1 MGAGSR
7 LRVGQDRGH
16 EGPGLAS
23 CHVTTPGARQSVPR
37 GHAAAGTGPAQ
48 GGKQRFGRC
57 CCRQP
62 PLTVGVRERR
72 QARAVWPWERGDR
85 WQEVAGR
92 RAWVR
97 GRGGGR
103 RESVRAARAFA
114 GRGPSGA
121 RFACVI
127 SRASRSP
134 ARADIIAMVTTVGTK
149 EAEAQN
155 RSATCLRSPRKR
167 LTRGPSSGQAP
178 GGHCGAPPLG
188 GGVRLRDFRPRQGEA
203 PAAP

>member
-1 MGAGSR
+1 MLLSSAAPDGRRPGEEAGPCCVAVGAG
-7 LRVGQDRGH
+7 GQ
-16 EGPGLAS
+16 
-23 CHVTTPGARQSVPR
+23 V
-37 GHAAAGTGPAQ
+37 AG
-48 GGKQRFGRC
+48 
-57 CCRQP
+57 
-62 PLTVGVRERR
+62 
-72 QARAVWPWERGDR
+72 
-85 WQEVAGR
+85 GR
-92 RAWVR
+92 RATGV
-97 GRGGGR
+97 GAGAGGGR

-203 PAAP
+203 PAAA

>member
-37 GHAAAGTGPAQ
+37 GHAAAGTGPAP
-48 GGKQRFGRC
+48 GGEQRFGRC

-62 PLTVGVRERR
+62 PLTVGVWERR
-72 QARAVWPWERGDR
+72 QARAVWPWERG
-85 WQEVAGR
+85 QEVAGR

-97 GRGGGR
+97 GRGGAQRKRQSRLGVCR
-103 RESVRAARAFA
+103 
-114 GRGPSGA
+114 RGPSGA

-134 ARADIIAMVTTVGTK
+134 ARADVIAMVTTVGTK

-167 LTRGPSSGQAP
+167 LTRGPSSGRAP

-203 PAAP
+203 PATP